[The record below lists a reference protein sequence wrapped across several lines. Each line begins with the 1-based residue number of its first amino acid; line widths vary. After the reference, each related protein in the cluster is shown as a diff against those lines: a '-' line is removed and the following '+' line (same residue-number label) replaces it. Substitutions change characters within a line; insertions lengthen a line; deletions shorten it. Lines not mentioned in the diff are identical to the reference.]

1 MYVWDT
7 GTWVWMAVSMIVIAV
22 ALAVVV
28 LVAARGAFHGSEDTA
43 GAKPAATILDE
54 RFARGEI
61 EREEYEERRRVLTRI
76 D

>member
-1 MYVWDT
+1 MYGWDT

-28 LVAARGAFHGSEDTA
+28 LVATRGAFHGEDTA
-43 GAKPAATILDE
+43 GAKPATTILDE

-61 EREEYEERRRVLTRI
+61 EREEYEERRRVLTRTE
-76 D
+76 